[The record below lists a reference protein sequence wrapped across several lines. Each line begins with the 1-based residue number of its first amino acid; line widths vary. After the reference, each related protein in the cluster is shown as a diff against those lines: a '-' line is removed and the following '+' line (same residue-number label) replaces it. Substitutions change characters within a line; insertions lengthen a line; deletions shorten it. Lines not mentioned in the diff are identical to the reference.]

1 MCVCVCISEG
11 LSSDR
16 RSGSRP
22 SSQLRQIPGQ
32 TQLQLWIYATGNNPE
47 SPDAVHPLHMTA
59 TNKYSVDIDAL
70 AFMYEP
76 DPEWRVQEVRQQ
88 SSDKWEEEEEEDNNG
103 AG

>member
-1 MCVCVCISEG
+1 MCALVKGYPVIDG
-11 LSSDR
+11 VAIAR
-16 RSGSRP
+16 RVSFARFPSRH
-22 SSQLRQIPGQ
+22 SCSYG
-32 TQLQLWIYATGNNPE
+32 IYAIGNNPE

-88 SSDKWEEEEEEDNNG
+88 SSDKWEEEEEEDNG